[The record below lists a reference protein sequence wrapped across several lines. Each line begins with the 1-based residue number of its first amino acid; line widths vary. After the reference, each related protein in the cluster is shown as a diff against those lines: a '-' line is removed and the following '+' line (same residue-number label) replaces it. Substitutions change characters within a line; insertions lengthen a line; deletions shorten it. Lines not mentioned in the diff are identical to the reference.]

1 MLISLL
7 NLAMPWLV
15 ANLVDLV
22 VQDQGLAELNRVALA
37 LSGLFVLRA
46 VFGFGQA
53 YLVAW
58 VGERVVAD
66 LRREIYEHLLSLSLG
81 FFAGQRVGEILSRL
95 TNDVRVIQTAVTRD
109 LVMLLQQAV
118 TAIGVVV
125 IVSAMDWRLTALM
138 AIAVPGMVLLTR
150 LMGRQIRRA
159 SRLVQDTLAQASV
172 VAEETVSG
180 IRAVKSFA
188 REDYEAA
195 RFGQQVDTI
204 LETAMHRTR
213 IYATLGPLIS
223 FLMYGT
229 LALVLW
235 VGGQEVLHGRLTPGQ
250 LIAFLL
256 YAAMLTGPLGS
267 FAGLYGRVQEALGA
281 TERVFEVLDAHPEI
295 VEAADAR
302 TLAPITGHVAF
313 HDVSFY
319 YDPRQPVLRHVTLEA
334 QPGEVVAVVEPS
346 GVGKTTLVN
355 LIDRFY
361 DPSSGHITIDGHD
374 VRQVTLNSLR
384 DQIGLVPQETLLFSD
399 TIAANIRYGKLDAT
413 QTEIEAAARAANAHN
428 FITNDLPDGYETQV
442 GERGIK
448 LSGGATTEAR
458 HCPGHS

>member
-1 MLISLL
+1 VLISLL

-37 LSGLFVLRA
+37 LGGLFVLRA

-295 VEAADAR
+295 DWRAMAGMRDKLIHGYFGVDYDIVWDVVR
-302 TLAPITGHVAF
+302 NKTGLL
-313 HDVSFY
+313 SEQI
-319 YDPRQPVLRHVTLEA
+319 RRILES
-334 QPGEVVAVVEPS
+334 QS
-346 GVGKTTLVN
+346 
-355 LIDRFY
+355 
-361 DPSSGHITIDGHD
+361 
-374 VRQVTLNSLR
+374 
-384 DQIGLVPQETLLFSD
+384 
-399 TIAANIRYGKLDAT
+399 
-413 QTEIEAAARAANAHN
+413 
-428 FITNDLPDGYETQV
+428 
-442 GERGIK
+442 
-448 LSGGATTEAR
+448 
-458 HCPGHS
+458 